1 MIRVS
6 ALVLLICVSALPS
19 LACNVHGSGMA
30 RSTVGPG
37 AVWEPGPAFLE
48 KAHERCDSQ
57 SFPKL
62 GNCFAAIM
70 KSFGASPEAVA
81 FSGEMGNEAWLRAF
95 RESGKVDI
103 AYVTYP
109 FRANENQGMLLVNG
123 DPSFIDVD
131 DSALASKSA
140 LEKDLVYGGLA
151 KRYPA
156 VSLWPGDRFGT
167 DQPVMEPLLR
177 GGLRF
182 HVGYVLRSGC
192 HACDEIGSAVFAF
205 DFDSGGRF
213 TGTRL
218 MMVTDTTAKEY
229 SDPAAPVK
237 VDAGTEFSLVLASNP
252 GTGYSWSLASAPEVH
267 VVQPTGSGYRPS
279 SPGLP
284 GSGGSETWTFKAVGK
299 GKTTIFL
306 RYARPWEKGVEPI
319 RQAAFVVVVR

>member
-1 MIRVS
+1 MNRVS
-6 ALVLLICVSALPS
+6 ALLLIICVSALPS
-19 LACNVHGSGMA
+19 LACDAHGGRKA
-30 RSTVGPG
+30 RSAVGPE
-37 AVWEPGPAFLE
+37 AVWEPGSLFLE
-48 KAHERCDSQ
+48 KVHERCDSL

-62 GNCFAAIM
+62 GNCFAAVL
-70 KSFGASPEAVA
+70 KSSGASPEAVA
-81 FSGEMGNEAWLRAF
+81 FSGSMGNEAWLRVF

-109 FRANENQGMLLVNG
+109 FRANENQGILLVNG
-123 DPSFIDVD
+123 DPSLIDVD
-131 DSALASKSA
+131 DSALASRSA
-140 LEKDLVYGGLA
+140 LENDLVYGGLA

-167 DQPVMEPLLR
+167 DQPVIEPLLR

-182 HVGYVLRSGC
+182 HVGYVLRNGC
-192 HACDEIGSAVFAF
+192 HACEEIGSAVFAF
-205 DFDSGGRF
+205 DFDSAGRF
-213 TGTRL
+213 TGTGL
-218 MMVTDTTAKEY
+218 MMVTDTTSKAF

-252 GTGYSWSLASAPEVH
+252 GTGYSWSLPSAPEINIVM
-267 VVQPTGSGYRPS
+267 PTGSVYRPS
-279 SPGLP
+279 FPGLP
-284 GSGGSETWTFKAVGK
+284 GSGGSENWTFKAVGK